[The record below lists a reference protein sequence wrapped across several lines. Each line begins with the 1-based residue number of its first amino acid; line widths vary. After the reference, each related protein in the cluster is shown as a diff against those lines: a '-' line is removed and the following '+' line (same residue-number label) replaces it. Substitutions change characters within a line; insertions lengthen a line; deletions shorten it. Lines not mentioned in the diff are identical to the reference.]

1 MHTTTGEDEDKGT
14 TIYPAFKPEPMGL
27 FPTLNNLNSVVDLG
41 LSQLPINTPNALV
54 SLLMVYHNTLLRQL
68 EQTKDQ

>member
-1 MHTTTGEDEDKGT
+1 MQKTPGDDENTGT
-14 TIYPAFKPEPMGL
+14 YPPFKPEPMGL
-27 FPTLNNLNSVVDLG
+27 FPTLDNLNSVVDLG